1 MAFPFLRRWPSA
13 GGGRLGRSWP
23 GIALAVASVVLVDPM
38 SATAADADERAEETR
53 QLQLVLDGVRE
64 RLGIDRPVRL
74 MVVDADPHH
83 LSVSPPTVSG
93 DPFVVQ
99 VEQAMLVL
107 LTSDEVEAA
116 IAHELG
122 HVWVFTHHPY
132 LQTERLAN
140 EVALRVVSRDALVR
154 VYEKVWKRGGIK
166 GDLARFL
173 GEPAPRDAEPGPAA
187 PPGQH

>member
-1 MAFPFLRRWPSA
+1 MA
-13 GGGRLGRSWP
+13 
-23 GIALAVASVVLVDPM
+23 
-38 SATAADADERAEETR
+38 ADERAEEAR
-53 QLQLVLDGVRE
+53 QLQLVLEGVRA
-64 RLGIDRPVRL
+64 RLGLEGTVKVS
-74 MVVDADPHH
+74 VVEADPYH
-83 LSVSPPTVSG
+83 LSVRPPVEVG
-93 DPFVVQ
+93 APFVVQ

-107 LTSDEVEAA
+107 LTTDEVEAA

-154 VYEKVWKRGGIK
+154 VYEKVWKHGGVK

-173 GEPAPRDAEPGPAA
+173 GEPAPREAEPGLAA